1 MTVVYKSEET
11 ALRIKMRAKV
21 YGVPVGQMLDDLKL
35 GRNTMS
41 NMKTSRIKADSLA
54 RMADYL
60 HGSMDYRCGRTECPQ
75 VNRGEELNAAHFLMD
90 EENLDNPPKTR

>member
-1 MTVVYKSEET
+1 MTMVYKSEET

-54 RMADYL
+54 RTICTVPWIIGAAARNARR
-60 HGSMDYRCGRTECPQ
+60 STEEKSPT
-75 VNRGEELNAAHFLMD
+75 
-90 EENLDNPPKTR
+90 PPIF